1 MKKVKTSAPIL
12 EQSCPA
18 CGGLFTVSAASRRKK
33 VQCPQCREIVS
44 LTPPDELNGKPETDA
59 APDWM
64 ARCEMLQARIEALE
78 HQVEALM
85 VTPRTRAPLIPGRA
99 HDFGPVSRQDL
110 LPGDLPEGREG
121 ASHADG
127 GERREVFRM
136 ETPSEET
143 APRGVVAR
151 TFQLSA
157 PEIGLLVSAGD
168 GAARQMAETL
178 TTILAGSGWK
188 VRGVTEDQATAL
200 ACSGLT
206 LVASPALPLQRVTS
220 TFNAMREA
228 GFAVT
233 FQLDPERGT
242 GETLLIVG
250 AATGPE
256 NEAGL
261 EKLGNR

>member
-44 LTPPDELNGKPETDA
+44 LPESDDVNGTPETDA
-59 APDWM
+59 APDWL

-110 LPGDLPEGREG
+110 LPGDLAEDRGR

-127 GERREVFRM
+127 GERREVFRT
-136 ETPSEET
+136 ETPAEET
-143 APRGVVAR
+143 VPREVVVR
-151 TFQLSA
+151 SFQPSA

-168 GAARQMAETL
+168 GAARRVAETL
-178 TTILAGSGWK
+178 TKILAGSGWK

-220 TFNAMREA
+220 TFNALREA
-228 GFAVT
+228 GFAMT
-233 FQLDPERGT
+233 YQLDPERGS

-256 NEAGL
+256 NETGL
-261 EKLGNR
+261 ES